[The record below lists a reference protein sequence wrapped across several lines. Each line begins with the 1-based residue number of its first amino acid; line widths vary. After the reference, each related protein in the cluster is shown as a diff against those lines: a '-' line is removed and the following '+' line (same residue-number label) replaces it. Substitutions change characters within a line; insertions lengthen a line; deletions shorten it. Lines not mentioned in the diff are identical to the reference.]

1 MASREQLI
9 AGAKMY
15 QQLCEA
21 SLFEVEVDYNSTE
34 DYVVGSKEIGIIKS
48 FFANTLGIAVGL
60 PDLFRGITLSR
71 NSIVTT
77 EELEGS
83 STTEDI
89 IYEKIYEEMSNGV
102 TRDTAYSTIAS
113 FNLNNMES
121 WEDIQEHLFCNP
133 ILEGTDIDTLWDI
146 WKKVESGEKKLEE
159 SCEELRALYADIRDY
174 FKKFVNPDAVMNV
187 MFDNILDWMS
197 EQCDCV
203 DVSYHIQEQKEII
216 PFGRWLLKNKD
227 AYRKDKEIF
236 DCLIQI
242 MRQIKYA
249 PRPIMWNMDKGIK
262 RVGDT
267 YLILSCSGG
276 VSDGYSGGYASDLT
290 DPIPYQIGL
299 EIYSTYMSYIK
310 EMYGFCVE

>member
-21 SLFEVEVDYNSTE
+21 SLFEVEVDYDSTE

-48 FFANTLGIAVGL
+48 FFANTLDIAVGL
-60 PDLFRGITLSR
+60 PDLFREVTLNR
-71 NSIVTT
+71 NSVVMT
-77 EELEGS
+77 EALRVD
-83 STTEDI
+83 STKEDLF
-89 IYEKIYEEMSNGV
+89 YEYIYEEIMNGV
-102 TRDTAYSTIAS
+102 TRDTAYSATTS
-113 FNLNNMES
+113 FNLNNMED
-121 WEDIQEHLFCNP
+121 WENIQESLFCNP
-133 ILEGTDIDTLWDI
+133 ILEGTDIDTLWEE
-146 WKKVESGEKKLEE
+146 WKGVESGETNLEE
-159 SCEELRALYADIRDY
+159 SSDELQALYADIRDY
-174 FKKFVNPDAVMNV
+174 FKEFVNPDAVMNV

-242 MRQIKYA
+242 MRQIKYS

-290 DPIPYQIGL
+290 DPIPYQVGL
-299 EIYSTYMSYIK
+299 EIYGAYMDYVK
-310 EMYGFCVE
+310 ETYGFCV

>member
-1 MASREQLI
+1 MATREQLI

-15 QQLCEA
+15 QQLCKA
-21 SLFEVEVDYNSTE
+21 SLFEVEVDYDSTE

-48 FFANTLGIAVGL
+48 FFANTLDIAVGL
-60 PDLFRGITLSR
+60 PDLFREVTLNR
-71 NSIVTT
+71 NSVVMT
-77 EELEGS
+77 EALRVD
-83 STTEDI
+83 STKEDLF
-89 IYEKIYEEMSNGV
+89 YEYIYEEIMNGV
-102 TRDTAYSTIAS
+102 TRDTAYSATTS

-133 ILEGTDIDTLWDI
+133 ILEGTDIDTLWEE
-146 WKKVESGEKKLEE
+146 WKKIENKETNLEE
-159 SCEELRALYADIRDY
+159 SSDELQALYADIRDY

-203 DVSYHIQEQKEII
+203 DVSYHIQEQTEII

-242 MRQIKYA
+242 MRQIKYS

-290 DPIPYQIGL
+290 DPIPYQVGL
-299 EIYSTYMSYIK
+299 EIYGAYMEYIK
-310 EMYGFCVE
+310 ETYGFSV

>member
-21 SLFEVEVDYNSTE
+21 SLFEVEVDYDSTE

-48 FFANTLGIAVGL
+48 FFANTLDIAVGL
-60 PDLFRGITLSR
+60 PDLFREVTLNR
-71 NSIVTT
+71 NSVVMT
-77 EELEGS
+77 EALRVD
-83 STTEDI
+83 STKEDLF
-89 IYEKIYEEMSNGV
+89 YEYIYEEIMNGV
-102 TRDTAYSTIAS
+102 TRDTAYSATTS
-113 FNLNNMES
+113 FNLNNMED
-121 WEDIQEHLFCNP
+121 WENIQESLFCNP
-133 ILEGTDIDTLWDI
+133 ILEGTDIDTLWEE
-146 WKKVESGEKKLEE
+146 WKGVESGETNLEE
-159 SCEELRALYADIRDY
+159 SSDELQALYADIIDY

-242 MRQIKYA
+242 MRQIKYS

-290 DPIPYQIGL
+290 DPIPYQVGL
-299 EIYSTYMSYIK
+299 EIYSTYMEYVK
-310 EMYGFCVE
+310 KTYGFHIE

>member
-21 SLFEVEVDYNSTE
+21 SLFEVEVDYDSTE

-48 FFANTLGIAVGL
+48 FFANTLDIAVGL
-60 PDLFRGITLSR
+60 PDLFREVTLNR
-71 NSIVTT
+71 NSVVMT
-77 EELEGS
+77 EALRVD
-83 STTEDI
+83 STKEDLF
-89 IYEKIYEEMSNGV
+89 YEYIYEEIMNGV
-102 TRDTAYSTIAS
+102 TRDTAYSATTS
-113 FNLNNMES
+113 FNLNNMED
-121 WEDIQEHLFCNP
+121 WENIQESLFCNP
-133 ILEGTDIDTLWDI
+133 ILEGTDIDTLWEE
-146 WKKVESGEKKLEE
+146 WKGVESGETNLEE
-159 SCEELRALYADIRDY
+159 SSDELQALYADIIDY

-290 DPIPYQIGL
+290 DPIPYQVGL
-299 EIYSTYMSYIK
+299 EIYGAYMEYIK
-310 EMYGFCVE
+310 ETYGFSV

>member
-1 MASREQLI
+1 MATREQLI

-15 QQLCEA
+15 QQLCKA
-21 SLFEVEVDYNSTE
+21 SLFEVEVDYDSTE

-48 FFANTLGIAVGL
+48 FFANTLDIAVGL
-60 PDLFRGITLSR
+60 PDLFREVTLNR
-71 NSIVTT
+71 NSVVMT
-77 EELEGS
+77 EALRVD
-83 STTEDI
+83 STKEDLF
-89 IYEKIYEEMSNGV
+89 YEYIYEEIMNGV
-102 TRDTAYSTIAS
+102 TRDTAYSATTS
-113 FNLNNMES
+113 FNLNNMED
-121 WEDIQEHLFCNP
+121 WENIQESLFCNP
-133 ILEGTDIDTLWDI
+133 ILEGTDIDTLWNA
-146 WKKVESGEKKLEE
+146 WKEVESGEKDLEE

-203 DVSYHIQEQKEII
+203 DVSYHIQEQTEII

-242 MRQIKYA
+242 MRQIKYS

-290 DPIPYQIGL
+290 DPIPYQVGL
-299 EIYSTYMSYIK
+299 EIYGAYMEYIK
-310 EMYGFCVE
+310 ETYGFSV

>member
-1 MASREQLI
+1 MATREQLI

-15 QQLCEA
+15 QQLCKA
-21 SLFEVEVDYNSTE
+21 SLFEVEVDYDSTE

-48 FFANTLGIAVGL
+48 FFANTLDIAVGL
-60 PDLFRGITLSR
+60 PDLFREVTLNR
-71 NSIVTT
+71 NSVVMT
-77 EELEGS
+77 EALRVD
-83 STTEDI
+83 STKEDLF
-89 IYEKIYEEMSNGV
+89 YEYIYEEIMNGV
-102 TRDTAYSTIAS
+102 TRDTAYSATTS

-133 ILEGTDIDTLWDI
+133 ILEGTDIDTLWEE
-146 WKKVESGEKKLEE
+146 WKKIENKETNLEE
-159 SCEELRALYADIRDY
+159 SSDELQALYADIRDY

-203 DVSYHIQEQKEII
+203 DVSYHIQEQTEII

-242 MRQIKYA
+242 MRQIKYS

-290 DPIPYQIGL
+290 DPIPYQVGL
-299 EIYSTYMSYIK
+299 EIYGTYMDYVK
-310 EMYGFCVE
+310 ETYGFCI

>member
-21 SLFEVEVDYNSTE
+21 SLFEVEVDYDSTE

-48 FFANTLGIAVGL
+48 FFANTLDIAVGL
-60 PDLFRGITLSR
+60 PDLFREVTLNR
-71 NSIVTT
+71 NSVVMT
-77 EELEGS
+77 EALRVD
-83 STTEDI
+83 STKEDLF
-89 IYEKIYEEMSNGV
+89 YEYIYEEIMNGV
-102 TRDTAYSTIAS
+102 TRDTAYSATTS

-133 ILEGTDIDTLWDI
+133 ILEGTDIDTLWEE
-146 WKKVESGEKKLEE
+146 WKGVESGETNLEE
-159 SCEELRALYADIRDY
+159 SSDELQALYADIIDY

-290 DPIPYQIGL
+290 DPIPYQVGL
-299 EIYSTYMSYIK
+299 EIYGAYMEYIK
-310 EMYGFCVE
+310 ETYGFSV

>member
-21 SLFEVEVDYNSTE
+21 SLFEVEVDYDSTE

-48 FFANTLGIAVGL
+48 FFANTLDIAVGL
-60 PDLFRGITLSR
+60 PDLFREVTLNR
-71 NSIVTT
+71 NSVVMT
-77 EELEGS
+77 EALRVD
-83 STTEDI
+83 STKEDLF
-89 IYEKIYEEMSNGV
+89 YEYIYEEIMNGV
-102 TRDTAYSTIAS
+102 TRDTAYSATTS
-113 FNLNNMES
+113 FNLNNMED
-121 WEDIQEHLFCNP
+121 WENIQESLFCNP
-133 ILEGTDIDTLWDI
+133 ILEGTDIDTLWEE
-146 WKKVESGEKKLEE
+146 WKGVESGETNLEE
-159 SCEELRALYADIRDY
+159 SSDELQALYADIRDY
-174 FKKFVNPDAVMNV
+174 FKEFVNPDAVMNV

-242 MRQIKYA
+242 MRQIKYS

-290 DPIPYQIGL
+290 DPIPYQVGL
-299 EIYSTYMSYIK
+299 EIYGTYMDYVK
-310 EMYGFCVE
+310 ETYGFCV